1 MIDGSINMN
10 SLDLFLVQYGL
21 AAIFILLLIKT
32 IGIPMNELWH
42 EGICPACLALYAANQ
57 MRLPINVGTLYGE
70 SVPGTQ
76 PGKGS
81 LTHGN
86 NF

>member
-1 MIDGSINMN
+1 MN
-10 SLDLFLVQYGL
+10 SLDLFLVQYGV
-21 AAIFILLLIKT
+21 AAIFMLLLIKT

-42 EGICPACLALYAANQ
+42 EGICPVFLALYAANQ
-57 MRLPINVGTLYGE
+57 MRSPINVPTLYGE
-70 SVPGTQ
+70 RVPGTE
-76 PGKGS
+76 PRKGS